1 MLRSTSLGLTTGAIA
16 LGLLFTGC
24 GSGESPTGTGGV
36 GGSCSSAF
44 CGNSTSTSNATSG
57 GTAATSGT
65 GGDSSTTT
73 TTATTT
79 TGGVCVEAWQC
90 TPWETDGTS
99 DDAKRTCSDLA
110 KCGTTN
116 TKPTEAAVLPKL
128 DVDYY
133 KCNVEPILDRSCA
146 HMGCHGTETGRAL
159 RVYARGRLRHTGE
172 MLPQTTCGNPNG
184 MVLSDKCIGSI
195 ECGCFTAPHTA
206 TEWSR
211 NFDAARG
218 LDLDANGMPLPAG
231 MEDTSDLIAQPI
243 VGGKAHAGVHLFAA
257 ADPEHATFKSW
268 LGGATLG
275 KACVTD
281 N

>member
-1 MLRSTSLGLTTGAIA
+1 MGGDPGTT
-16 LGLLFTGC
+16 T
-24 GSGESPTGTGGV
+24 
-36 GGSCSSAF
+36 
-44 CGNSTSTSNATSG
+44 TSG
-57 GTAATSGT
+57 GPTTSSGMC
-65 GGDSSTTT
+65 
-73 TTATTT
+73 A
-79 TGGVCVEAWQC
+79 EAWQC

-99 DDAKRTCSDLA
+99 DAAKRTCTDLT

-116 TKPTEAAVLPKL
+116 SKPAETATLPAL
-128 DVDYY
+128 DLDYY
-133 KCNVEPILDRSCA
+133 KCKVEPILDRSCA
-146 HMGCHGTETGRAL
+146 HLGCHGTETGRAL

-172 MLPQTTCGNPNG
+172 MLVQNTCGNPNG

-211 NFDAARG
+211 NFDAVRG
-218 LDLDANGMPLPAG
+218 FDLDAAGNPLAAG

-268 LGGATLG
+268 LGGAKLG
-275 KACVTD
+275 MTCVTT